1 MEKIEFRVSPDG
13 HVYFT
18 PQGEKERR
26 LSRFEKGVCVKIMDI
41 IIERFPGAWARLR
54 TIYPVTKKTNAE
66 IDKAYYKAIERFI
79 RCNFGEHDTLTAD
92 IEHDILNFEE
102 VRCPL
107 RGICPH
113 ENVICKPRSMI
124 RLSEAEREVVKYY
137 LTPSRRLP
145 TCSTSH
151 RTPSRA
157 SSTASRRR
165 PVRRT
170 AARLS
175 RLSGSTGSCN
185 DRVVNRIKHIM

>member
-26 LSRFEKGVCVKIMDI
+26 LSRFEKGVCVKIMHI

-79 RCNFGEHDTLTAD
+79 RCNFGEHDMLTAD

-137 LTPSRRLP
+137 LMGYTFKEIADMLDKSPDTIKSQLHSIKRKTGAKNCREIIKIVRLN
-145 TCSTSH
+145 
-151 RTPSRA
+151 
-157 SSTASRRR
+157 
-165 PVRRT
+165 
-170 AARLS
+170 RL
-175 RLSGSTGSCN
+175 
-185 DRVVNRIKHIM
+185 M